1 MTKKELIAK
10 LNDLEWEDF
19 EVKEAKAAVPKS
31 CWETVSAF
39 SNTSG
44 GWLVFGIKEIGNN
57 YEIQDVTNAEK
68 IAQDFL
74 NTLRSEKFNVF
85 VDTKQQRYFI
95 DGKTVLAFYI
105 PVSAQKPVYY
115 NTQANTFIRRS
126 SSDQKARKNEIDA
139 FYRDQTFGT
148 KTSELAPN
156 TSREDIDATSLRQYR
171 DYMARFNP
179 DVSYNRFDE
188 DVFLS
193 KLRIVEEGQLTYS
206 GLLFLGKRDTIEKH
220 FPDFRIDLLE
230 IDGTSISEAT
240 SNYSFRLG
248 EFENLWDYYFECFKR
263 LKPEVDVAFQ
273 LTDQGFGQELSPGL
287 KAIREALV
295 NMLMHADY
303 FAPGNS
309 RIRIFTNHVEF
320 YNPGG
325 LPKPLEELKAKDL
338 SLPRNPLITKLFRM
352 VRLAENA
359 GYGFDRIEANWKTYN
374 NTEPE
379 YDISFDATILKLNTK
394 QQEETVKTS
403 ETYYKDFIEASE
415 SLQNELNKNPAD
427 IEAVMNILSD
437 NYEGFL
443 QFISENF
450 ENPSERLR
458 RDFGETSESLRRAFG
473 DNTVVLLLLIIF
485 DKNTT
490 VKEAAKVIGV
500 SDSTIKRMFKELKS
514 KNLIRYE
521 GSKKTGRWILNI
533 NNNME

>member
-1 MTKKELIAK
+1 MTKEELILK

-19 EVKEAKAAVPKS
+19 EVKEAKSSVPKS

-39 SNTSG
+39 SNTAG
-44 GWLVFGIKEIGNN
+44 GWLVFGVKEKGKT
-57 YEIQDVTNAEK
+57 YEIQGVDNSEK
-68 IAQDFL
+68 IEQDFL
-74 NTLRSEKFNVF
+74 NTLRGDKFNTF
-85 VDTKQQRYFI
+85 IDTKQERYTI
-95 DGKTVLAFYI
+95 DNKVVLAFYI
-105 PVSAQKPVYY
+105 PVSSNKPVYY

-148 KTSELAPN
+148 KTAEVAPN
-156 TSREDIDATSLRQYR
+156 TSQNDIDATSLKQYR

-179 DVSYNRFDE
+179 DVSYNRYDE
-188 DVFLS
+188 AVFLK
-193 KLRIVEEGQLTYS
+193 KLRILDNDQLTYS
-206 GLLFLGKRDTIEKH
+206 GLLFLGKRDAIEKH

-230 IDGTSISEAT
+230 IDGTSISDTT

-303 FAPGNS
+303 FAPGHS
-309 RIRIFTNHVEF
+309 RIRIFTNHIEF

-325 LPKPLEELKAKDL
+325 LPKPLEELKEKDL

-374 NTEPE
+374 NTAPE
-379 YDISFDATILKLNTK
+379 YDTSFDATILKLKTK
-394 QQEETVKTS
+394 QQEQTVNTS
-403 ETYYKDFIEASE
+403 EETKSIFGVNTEKLRSTLKNDSGNKKLIYSLLTSLFEE
-415 SLQNELNKNPAD
+415 SIIYFETNNSK
-427 IEAVMNILSD
+427 
-437 NYEGFL
+437 
-443 QFISENF
+443 ISEKIRKTF
-450 ENPSERLR
+450 GVTREKLR
-458 RDFGETSESLRRAFG
+458 RRNSK
-473 DNTVVLLLLIIF
+473 NIIQLLLLV
-485 DKNTT
+485 D
-490 VKEAAKVIGV
+490 
-500 SDSTIKRMFKELKS
+500 SDSNISAQKAGEILDVSSRTIETYFAKLKEYDFIKRV
-514 KNLIRYE
+514 
-521 GSKKTGRWILNI
+521 GSDKAGEWILI
-533 NNNME
+533 NNHLQ

>member
-1 MTKKELIAK
+1 MTKEELIAK

-57 YEIQDVTNAEK
+57 FEIQGVTNPEK
-68 IAQDFL
+68 IEQDFL
-74 NTLRSEKFNVF
+74 NTLRGEKFNVF
-85 VDTKQQRYFI
+85 VDTKQQRYVI

-115 NTQANTFIRRS
+115 NTQTNTFIRRS

-139 FYRDQTFGT
+139 FYRDQSFGT
-148 KTSELAPN
+148 KTSKLAPN
-156 TSREDIDATSLRQYR
+156 TSKEDIDPTSLKQYR

-193 KLRIVEEGQLTYS
+193 KLRILDNEQLTYS

-230 IDGTSISEAT
+230 IEGKSISEAT

-263 LKPEVDVAFQ
+263 LKPEVDVEFQ

-303 FAPGNS
+303 FAPAHS
-309 RIRIFTNHVEF
+309 RIRIFTNHIEF

-325 LPKPLEELKAKDL
+325 LPKPIEELKAKDL

-374 NTEPE
+374 NTAPE
-379 YDISFDATILKLNTK
+379 YDISFDATILKLYTK
-394 QQEETVKTS
+394 SQEDTKETS
-403 ETYYKDFIEASE
+403 ETVQKQFVAVLER
-415 SLQNELNKNPAD
+415 LQNELKKEPAD
-427 IEAVMNILSD
+427 IAYVMEL
-437 NYEGFL
+437 L
-443 QFISENF
+443 ENNF
-450 ENPSERLR
+450 NS
-458 RDFGETSESLRRAFG
+458 FVQYTSEHFG
-473 DNTVVLLLLIIF
+473 DSSETLRKHFGNSSETLRKLFGNNTVVFLLHIIF
-485 DKNTT
+485 DKKTT
-490 VKEAAKVIGV
+490 AKDAAKTIGV
-500 SDSTIKRMFKELKS
+500 SDRTVETYLTKLKEANVIERVGSPTFGGYWTLKTD
-514 KNLIRYE
+514 KN
-521 GSKKTGRWILNI
+521 K
-533 NNNME
+533 

>member
-1 MTKKELIAK
+1 MTKEELIVK

-19 EVKEAKAAVPKS
+19 EVKEAKSSVPKS

-39 SNTSG
+39 SNTAG
-44 GWLVFGIKEIGNN
+44 GWLVFGVKEKGKT
-57 YEIQDVTNAEK
+57 YEIQGVDNSEK
-68 IAQDFL
+68 IEQDFL
-74 NTLRSEKFNVF
+74 NTLRGDKFNTF
-85 VDTKQQRYFI
+85 IDTKQERYTI
-95 DGKTVLAFYI
+95 DNKVILAFYI
-105 PVSAQKPVYY
+105 PVSSSKPVYY
-115 NTQANTFIRRS
+115 NTQANTYIRRS

-148 KTSELAPN
+148 KTAELAPH
-156 TSREDIDATSLRQYR
+156 TSQNDIDPTSFKQYR

-188 DVFLS
+188 AVFLQ
-193 KLRIVEEGQLTYS
+193 KLRILDNDQLTYS
-206 GLLFLGKRDTIEKH
+206 GLLFLGKRDAIEKH

-230 IDGTSISEAT
+230 IDGTSISDAT

-303 FAPGNS
+303 FAPGHS
-309 RIRIFTNHVEF
+309 RIRIFNNHIEF

-325 LPKPLEELKAKDL
+325 LPKPIEELKEKDL

-359 GYGFDRIEANWKTYN
+359 GYGFDRIEANWKAYN
-374 NTEPE
+374 NTAPE
-379 YDISFDATILKLNTK
+379 YVTSFDATILKLKTK
-394 QQEETVKTS
+394 QQEQTVKTS
-403 ETYYKDFIEASE
+403 EETKNSFGVNIEKLRSALKKQPTDLE
-415 SLQNELNKNPAD
+415 S
-427 IEAVMNILSD
+427 VMILLSD

-443 QFISENF
+443 HFVSENF
-450 ENPSERLR
+450 GETSEKLR
-458 RDFGETSESLRRAFG
+458 RDFGETSERLRRGLG
-473 DNTVVLLLLIIF
+473 DKVVVLLLLIIF
-485 DKNTT
+485 DKNITA
-490 VKEAAKVIGV
+490 KEAAKIIGV
-500 SDSTIKRMFKELKS
+500 SDRSVENYFTKLRSENIIERIGADFGGYWTLKRDKPE
-514 KNLIRYE
+514 
-521 GSKKTGRWILNI
+521 
-533 NNNME
+533 

>member
-44 GWLVFGIKEIGNN
+44 GWLVFGIKEIGHN
-57 YEIQDVTNAEK
+57 YEIQGVTNPEK
-68 IAQDFL
+68 IEQDFL
-74 NTLRSEKFNVF
+74 NTLRGEKFNVF
-85 VDTKQQRYFI
+85 VDTKQQRYVI

-156 TSREDIDATSLRQYR
+156 TSKEDIHATSLKQYR

-193 KLRIVEEGQLTYS
+193 KLRILDNEQLTYS

-230 IDGTSISEAT
+230 IEGKSISEAT

-263 LKPEVDVAFQ
+263 LKPEVDVEFQ

-303 FAPGNS
+303 FAPAHS
-309 RIRIFTNHVEF
+309 RIRIFTNHIEF

-325 LPKPLEELKAKDL
+325 LPKPIEELKAKDL

-359 GYGFDRIEANWKTYN
+359 GYGFDRIEANWKMYN
-374 NTEPE
+374 NTAPE
-379 YDISFDATILKLNTK
+379 YDISFDATILKLYTK
-394 QQEETVKTS
+394 SQEDTKETS
-403 ETYYKDFIEASE
+403 ETVQKQFGAVLER
-415 SLQNELNKNPAD
+415 LQNELKKERAD
-427 IEAVMNILSD
+427 IGYVMELLGD
-437 NYEGFL
+437 NYDS
-443 QFISENF
+443 FIQYTSEN
-450 ENPSERLR
+450 
-458 RDFGETSESLRRAFG
+458 FGETSERLRKHFGETSGILREHFG

-490 VKEAAKVIGV
+490 AKEAAKIIGV
-500 SDSTIKRMFKELKS
+500 SERSIKDYFTKLKEAGVIERK
-514 KNLIRYE
+514 
-521 GSKKTGRWILNI
+521 GSPTFGGHWII
-533 NNNME
+533 KIT

>member
-44 GWLVFGIKEIGNN
+44 GWLVFGIKETGNN
-57 YEIQDVTNAEK
+57 YEIQGVKNAEK
-68 IAQDFL
+68 IEQDFL
-74 NTLRSEKFNVF
+74 NTLRGEKFNVF
-85 VDTKQQRYFI
+85 VDTKQERYII

-105 PVSAQKPVYY
+105 PVSAQKPVYF

-156 TSREDIDATSLRQYR
+156 TSKDDIHATSLRQYR

-188 DVFLS
+188 ATFLT
-193 KLRIVEEGQLTYS
+193 KLRILDEEQLTYS

-230 IDGTSISEAT
+230 IEGKSISEAT

-303 FAPGNS
+303 FAPSCS
-309 RIRIFTNHVEF
+309 RIRIFTNHIEF

-374 NTEPE
+374 NTAPE
-379 YDISFDATILKLNTK
+379 YDISFDATILKLYT
-394 QQEETVKTS
+394 QSTEDTFQTSGKTNS
-403 ETYYKDFIEASE
+403 NFGVIWENLQIELKKE
-415 SLQNELNKNPAD
+415 PAD
-427 IEAVMNILSD
+427 IENIMALFED
-437 NYEGFL
+437 NYDGFI

-450 ENPSERLR
+450 GNSSGTV
-458 RDFGETSESLRRAFG
+458 GELLGNSLG
-473 DNTVVLLLLIIF
+473 TVREHLGNKTLVFLLLIIF
-485 DKNTT
+485 NKDITAI
-490 VKEAAKVIGV
+490 EAGKVLGV
-500 SDSTIKRMFKELKS
+500 SERMVKKYIKKLKD
-514 KNLIRYE
+514 NNIIERI
-521 GSKKTGRWILNI
+521 GSPTFGGYWTLKTDKT
-533 NNNME
+533 